1 MLSSFPFINSPRVV
15 NLLRRFQLRY
25 RRAIV
30 VALLLH
36 VLAIVAMASL
46 PGLHEAVHHDAHEQ
60 GHECAVTLFASGT
73 CDAPTVTVLL
83 LSVAMVLITRLVP
96 RSVWVQQLFLIQ
108 QVLEHGPPSA

>member
-1 MLSSFPFINSPRVV
+1 MRESFRHANPRRVV

-46 PGLHEAVHHDAHEQ
+46 PGLHEAVHHDAGHE

-83 LSVAMVLITRLVP
+83 MAVAMVVITRLVP
-96 RSVWVQQLFLIQ
+96 RPVWVQQLFLTQ
-108 QVLEHGPPSA
+108 QVLEHGPPAA